1 MAEVVKMP
9 KMSDTMTEG
18 VLAKWHKKVGD
29 KVKAGDVLAEVETD
43 KATMDFESYQEGTL
57 LFIGVPEGQAVPV
70 DAVIAV
76 LGNEGEDYKTA
87 LGESGP
93 DASENHAPAAPPAEE
108 HKEEAKPAEAPAA
121 EAAPAPEAPKAE
133 AAPAPEAPKAEAA
146 PVDTSNIQATVIRK
160 PALRD
165 PMKEGVIN
173 KWNFKVG
180 DKVKSDDSLADVE
193 TDKATMEVVGYEEG
207 TLLYIGPKE
216 GEAAPVHGIIAIVGK
231 EGTDI
236 SPLLKQ
242 EGVAAAEAPAAEA
255 PKTEEK
261 PAEAAPAEEAAPAA
275 EAAVEEA
282 APVAEAA
289 AETEAATEEG
299 GRVKAS
305 PLARRIAKE
314 KGIDLNSLKG
324 SADGGR
330 IVKKDLEGASA
341 SAQPVAASAAPAP
354 KPAPA
359 APAPAPTPKVPEPVA
374 EKAPEAPKPAP
385 APAAAPAP
393 APKTPEPAKPAA
405 PAPAAVA
412 PTQYGGVDKYTEKP
426 VSQMRKVIA
435 KRLSESLFTAPH
447 FYVTMSIDMDQAIAT
462 RTKVNESSTVK
473 ISFNDFVVKAC
484 AIALK
489 QHPNIN
495 SSWLGEKIR
504 YNESINIGIAVAVD
518 EGLLVPVVRNADE
531 KSLGALST
539 QVKDFAARAK
549 AKKLQPS
556 DWEGS
561 TFTISNLGMFGVEEF
576 TAIINPPDACILAVG
591 GIQQV
596 PVVKNGAV
604 VPGNVMKVTLS
615 CDHRVVDGAT
625 GAAFLQTVKGL
636 LEDPIRL
643 MV

>member
-57 LFIGVPEGQAVPV
+57 LFVGVPEGQAVPV
-70 DAVIAV
+70 DTVIAV
-76 LGNEGEDYKTA
+76 IGNEGEDYKTA
-87 LGESGP
+87 LDKAGP
-93 DASENHAPAAPPAEE
+93 DASEAATAEAPKEKAKPAKAA
-108 HKEEAKPAEAPAA
+108 PAEAP
-121 EAAPAPEAPKAE
+121 KAQ
-133 AAPAPEAPKAEAA
+133 AA
-146 PVDTSNIQATVIRK
+146 PVDTSNIPATVIRM
-160 PALRD
+160 PALSD
-165 PMKEGVIN
+165 TMKEGVIN

-216 GEAAPVHGIIAIVGK
+216 GEAAPVNGIIAIVGK

-236 SPLLKQ
+236 TPLLQQ
-242 EGVAAAEAPAAEA
+242 EGNAGKAVATTVPAEESAPAAQ
-255 PKTEEK
+255 
-261 PAEAAPAEEAAPAA
+261 
-275 EAAVEEA
+275 
-282 APVAEAA
+282 
-289 AETEAATEEG
+289 EAATVAQTGEASTAEG

-314 KGIDLNSLKG
+314 KGIDLSSLKG
-324 SADGGR
+324 SAEGGR
-330 IVKKDLEGASA
+330 IVKKDLEGA
-341 SAQPVAASAAPAP
+341 APS
-354 KPAPA
+354 
-359 APAPAPTPKVPEPVA
+359 
-374 EKAPEAPKPAP
+374 
-385 APAAAPAP
+385 
-393 APKTPEPAKPAA
+393 AKPAA
-405 PAPAAVA
+405 AQATEAAKPAQAPATAA
-412 PTQYGGVDKYTEKP
+412 PTQYSGVDKYTEKP

-447 FYVTMSIDMDQAIAT
+447 FYVTMSIDMDQAIDI
-462 RTKVNESSTVK
+462 RSKINESSPVK

-495 SSWLGEKIR
+495 SSWLGDKIR

-539 QVKDFAARAK
+539 QVKDFASKAK

-625 GAAFLQTVKGL
+625 GAAFLQTVKAL
-636 LEDPIRL
+636 LENPIRL